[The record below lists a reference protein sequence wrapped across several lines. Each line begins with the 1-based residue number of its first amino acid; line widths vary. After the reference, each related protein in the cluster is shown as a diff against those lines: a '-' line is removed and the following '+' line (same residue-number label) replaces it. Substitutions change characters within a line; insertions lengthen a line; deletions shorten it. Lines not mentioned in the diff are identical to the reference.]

1 MQPKRIPS
9 INDNRLVIQFFPRQ
23 WNAFEL
29 NTVYTEQQ
37 PRWVWAVGFIG
48 LIIVAYTWYMH
59 FKADVPFSLVITLLL
74 SLSLIKSSQVLF
86 NYRQFRAFVARV
98 LEKDRK
104 TLSLINAVVL
114 ILGTGTILMGLFLY

>member
-1 MQPKRIPS
+1 M
-9 INDNRLVIQFFPRQ
+9 
-23 WNAFEL
+23 
-29 NTVYTEQQ
+29 
-37 PRWVWAVGFIG
+37 
-48 LIIVAYTWYMH
+48 
-59 FKADVPFSLVITLLL
+59 PFSLVITLLL

>member
-1 MQPKRIPS
+1 
-9 INDNRLVIQFFPRQ
+9 
-23 WNAFEL
+23 
-29 NTVYTEQQ
+29 
-37 PRWVWAVGFIG
+37 
-48 LIIVAYTWYMH
+48 MH
-59 FKADVPFSLVITLLL
+59 FTADVPSSLVITLLL